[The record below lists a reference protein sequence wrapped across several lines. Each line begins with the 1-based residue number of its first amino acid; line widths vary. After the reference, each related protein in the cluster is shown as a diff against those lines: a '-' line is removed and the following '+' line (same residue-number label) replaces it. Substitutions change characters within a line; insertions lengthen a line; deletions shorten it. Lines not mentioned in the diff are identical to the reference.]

1 MITIPENFLD
11 IIRTEAE
18 AAFPNECC
26 GLLVGTEN
34 ASDKVVTRVVPSP
47 NTKVDSEGTGHKNF
61 EIDPKIH
68 FDLLRELK
76 DGSENIVGHY
86 HSHPGKPALPSAH
99 DIDNALEPEH
109 IWLIMD
115 VDENGRAAGLGAF
128 HIDGENGN
136 VGVVEITVPTLDAG

>member
-34 ASDKVVTRVVPSP
+34 GSDKVVTRVVPSP